1 MSCNYDSIRADNKQR
16 YGTDIGRFGPMILA
30 DRYDN
35 RTHFIYELLQN
46 AEDALA
52 RRNSWSGSRSVT
64 FDLSNTK
71 LRISHFGMPFTDDD
85 VKGICGI
92 AESTKG
98 LTSIGRFGI
107 GFKSVYAFTDCP
119 EIHSDAEHFAIDYFV
134 WPRAI
139 PAADTKPGETTFI
152 LPLRPTDPEAH
163 SEIVAGLRR
172 LDLRTLLF
180 LREIEEISWS
190 VEGGASGLYLR
201 NKSEPFGENARKVVV
216 IGKET
221 GVSDLTE
228 ETWLVFSREVCTLD
242 AVKVG
247 YVEVAFAQDKNEDKD
262 SPSVHPIDDST
273 LVVFFP
279 TIVPT
284 NLGFLIQG
292 PYRTTP
298 SRDNVLHNKR
308 WNQYLLHETATL
320 LIDALRTL
328 RDQNMFD
335 TNTLRCLPLE
345 RSKFGEGS
353 IFASLFESVRTAL
366 INEPLLPRFNHGH
379 TPARIARLARTQELR
394 ELFNPSQLAS
404 ILQEK
409 KAVWL
414 SEDITQDRTPEL
426 RRYLMQEIGI
436 PEITPETILL
446 KLTKE
451 FLESQSDNWIVKLY
465 TFLNG
470 QPAFLRQHRL
480 DGVPFI
486 RLKDGTHVSAKV
498 DGQLQAFLPG
508 SINSDFPTVR
518 PSVCTNKKA
527 REFLESL
534 GLKEPDPVDD
544 VVRNVLPKYAG
555 KEIDVDDNEY
565 ETDIGRIVSAFE
577 TDSQVQR
584 QKLVEAMRIK
594 YFVRAVDAGAGT
606 KQWAKPDKVYLA
618 TERLKDL
625 FEGVFG
631 VLLVDNSLD
640 CLRGEKIRDILVAAG
655 AARYLR
661 TLHVE
666 PDWQKRCRLREIAG
680 TTHTR
685 SPEKIEDYLI
695 DGLKSVLEI
704 LPKLEPSKRTK
715 KAEIL
720 WETLSDLE
728 QRQRNVFTGKYNGQ
742 YLGPRNCEF
751 EPNFV
756 ELLRTTS
763 WIPDVNGLLQRP
775 ESVVFDTLGWKAN
788 PFLLSEI
795 PFKPPIIEALAKEAG
810 IEPGVLD
817 LLRKLDIT
825 STEALKSRL
834 GIKDHAPS
842 SEPNSDDVDLTLEEA
857 LSKLGIPP
865 PTPSMGGNEPD
876 EKSKTRGSSSIS
888 GVHIRGDVAG
898 SGGSNKV
905 STGGP
910 GIGDHQGR
918 GHKGHS
924 RKSETTQS
932 FISYVGVHP
941 GEDELDPDGLAQ
953 QERMAL
959 EELAID
965 LILKNE
971 HGLTRMPANNPGFD
985 LVESDSRGNS
995 VRWIEVKAMTGDLH
1009 SRPVGLSRTQFESA
1023 QEHGDRY
1030 WLYVVERAGSAD
1042 EAHIVRIQN
1051 PVGKARTF
1059 TFDHGWLCI
1068 AEMVNSTET
1077 DQKEQSE
1084 EESPR

>member
-1 MSCNYDSIRADNKQR
+1 MSCNYNSIRADNKER
-16 YGTDIGRFGPMILA
+16 YGTDIGRVGQMLLA

-119 EIHSDAEHFAIDYFV
+119 EIHSGAEHFAIDSFV

-139 PAADTKPGETTFI
+139 PAVDSKHGETTFI
-152 LPLRPTDPEAH
+152 LPLRPTDAEAH
-163 SEIVAGLRR
+163 SEIVAGLCR

-201 NKSEPFGENARKVVV
+201 NKSEPFGENARKVVI
-216 IGKET
+216 IGEKE
-221 GVSDLTE
+221 GEPDLTE
-228 ETWLVFSREVCTLD
+228 EIWLVFSREVCTD
-242 AVKVG
+242 DDIKVG
-247 YVEVAFAQDKNEDKD
+247 YVEVAFPLDKNEDKD
-262 SPSVHPIDDST
+262 SPSIHPIDDST

-284 NLGFLIQG
+284 NLGFLVQG

-298 SRDNVLHNKR
+298 SRDNVPHNDR
-308 WNQYLLHETATL
+308 WNQHLLHETATL

-328 RDQNMFD
+328 RDQNMLD
-335 TNTLRCLPLE
+335 TNALRSLPLD

-379 TPARIARLARTQELR
+379 TPACIGRLARTQELR
-394 ELFNPSQLAS
+394 ELFDPFQLAS
-404 ILQEK
+404 ILQEEEV
-409 KAVWL
+409 VWL
-414 SEDITQDRTPEL
+414 SEEITQDRTPEL
-426 RRYLMQEIGI
+426 RHYLMRELDVA
-436 PEITPETILL
+436 EITPETILP
-446 KLTKE
+446 KLTKT
-451 FLESQSDNWIVKLY
+451 FLESQSDKWIIKLY
-465 TFLNG
+465 EFLNG
-470 QPAFLRQHRL
+470 QPALLRQRRL
-480 DGVPFI
+480 DGVPLI

-498 DGQLQAFLPG
+498 DGQLQAFLPT
-508 SINSDFPTVR
+508 SINTDFPIVR
-518 PSVCTNKKA
+518 HSVCATEKA

-534 GLKEPDPVDD
+534 GLSEPDPVDD

-555 KEIDVDDNEY
+555 NEIDVDDNEY

-577 TDSQVQR
+577 TDSKAQR
-584 QKLVEAMRIK
+584 EKLVNALSDKCFAR
-594 YFVRAVDAGAGT
+594 VVDAGTGT
-606 KQWAKPDKVYLA
+606 KQWAKPNKVYLA

-625 FEGVFG
+625 FDGVTG
-631 VLLVDNSLD
+631 VLLINSSLD
-640 CLRGEKIRDILVAAG
+640 CLRGENIRDVLVATG
-655 AARYLR
+655 AERYLR
-661 TLHVE
+661 TLSIQ
-666 PDWQKRCRLREIAG
+666 PDWQKQHKLRELAG
-680 TTHTR
+680 TLNSRKQDSFT
-685 SPEKIEDYLI
+685 DYAI
-695 DGLKSVLEI
+695 YGLALLFEI
-704 LPKLEPSKRTK
+704 LPNLEISQRSK
-715 KAEIL
+715 KAAVL
-720 WETLSDLE
+720 WEALSDLE
-728 QRQRNVFTGKYNGQ
+728 QRQRSVFAGTYEGYFYGDK
-742 YLGPRNCEF
+742 RMEF
-751 EPNFV
+751 DPTFV
-756 ELLRTTS
+756 ELLQNTS
-763 WIPDVNGLLQRP
+763 WIPDASGLLQRP

-788 PFLLSEI
+788 PFLLSKI

-810 IEPGVLD
+810 IAPGVLD
-817 LLRKLDIT
+817 LLRKLGIT
-825 STEALKSRL
+825 STEELEARL

-842 SEPNSDDVDLTLEEA
+842 SEPKSDDADLTLEEA

-876 EKSKTRGSSSIS
+876 AISKTRGSSSIS
-888 GVHIRGDVAG
+888 GVHIRGDVGGG

-905 STGGP
+905 STGEA
-910 GIGDHQGR
+910 GIGDHQSR

-1030 WLYVVERAGSAD
+1030 WLYVVERAGSTD
-1042 EAHIVRIQN
+1042 EAHIVRICQ
-1051 PVGKARTF
+1051 
-1059 TFDHGWLCI
+1059 W
-1068 AEMVNSTET
+1068 E
-1077 DQKEQSE
+1077 
-1084 EESPR
+1084 

>member
-16 YGTDIGRFGPMILA
+16 YGTDIGRFGPMLLA

-46 AEDALA
+46 AEDALT

-71 LRISHFGMPFTDDD
+71 LRISHFGMPFTDAD

-119 EIHSDAEHFAIDYFV
+119 EIHSDAEHFAIDSFV

-139 PAADTKPGETTFI
+139 PATDAKPGETTFI
-152 LPLRPTDPEAH
+152 LPLRPTDSEAH

-180 LREIEEISWS
+180 LQEIEEISWS

-216 IGKET
+216 IGEET

-228 ETWLVFSREVCTLD
+228 ETWLVFSREVCTVD

-247 YVEVAFAQDKNEDKD
+247 NVEVAFALGKREEKD
-262 SPSVHPIDDST
+262 SPSVCSIDDST

-284 NLGFLIQG
+284 NLGFLLQG

-298 SRDNVLHNKR
+298 SRDNVPHNDL
-308 WNQYLLHETATL
+308 WNQHLLKETATL
-320 LIDALRTL
+320 LTDALRTL
-328 RDQNMFD
+328 RDKNMLD

-353 IFASLFESVRTAL
+353 IFAPLFESVRTAL
-366 INEPLLPRFNHGH
+366 IEEPLLPSFGNGH
-379 TPARIARLARTQELR
+379 VPARAARLARTQELR
-394 ELFNPSQLAS
+394 ELFDPFQLAS
-404 ILQEK
+404 ILQEEEV
-409 KAVWL
+409 VWL
-414 SEDITQDRTPEL
+414 SEEITQDRTPDL
-426 RRYLMQEIGI
+426 RRYLMQELGI
-436 PEITPETILL
+436 PEITPETILP
-446 KLTKE
+446 KLTKT
-451 FLESQSDNWIVKLY
+451 FLESQNDEWIVKLY
-465 TFLNG
+465 EFLNG
-470 QPAFLRQHRL
+470 QPALLRQRRL
-480 DGVPFI
+480 DGVPFV
-486 RLKDGTHVSAKV
+486 RLKNGTHATAKA
-498 DGQLQAFLPG
+498 DGQLQAFLPS
-508 SINSDFPTVR
+508 SITTDFPTVR
-518 PSVCTNKKA
+518 HSVCATEKA

-534 GLKEPDPVDD
+534 GLSEPDPVDD
-544 VVRNVLPKYAG
+544 VVRNVLPKYAED
-555 KEIDVDDNEY
+555 EIVVDDNEY

-584 QKLVEAMRIK
+584 EKLVKALRNK
-594 YFVRAVDAGAGT
+594 YFARVVDAGTGT
-606 KQWAKPDKVYLA
+606 KQWAKPDTVYLA

-625 FEGVFG
+625 FEGVVG

-640 CLRGEKIRDILVAAG
+640 CLRGEKVRDVLEAAG

-661 TLHVE
+661 PLPVDS
-666 PDWQKRCRLREIAG
+666 DWKERLRLRELAG
-680 TTHTR
+680 TTHTK
-685 SPEKIEDYLI
+685 SSEEIKNYEIH
-695 DGLKSVLEI
+695 GLKLLLEI
-704 LPKLEPSKRTK
+704 LLNLEMPQRRR
-715 KAEIL
+715 KAAGL
-720 WETLSDLE
+720 WEALSDLE
-728 QRQRNVFTGKYNGQ
+728 QRQSSVFTGTYTGQ
-742 YLGPRNCEF
+742 YYGVKRMEF

-775 ESVVFDTLGWKAN
+775 EFVVFDTLGWKAN
-788 PFLLSEI
+788 PFLLSKI
-795 PFKPPIIEALAKEAG
+795 LFKPPIIEALAKEAG

-817 LLRKLDIT
+817 LLRKLDII
-825 STEALKSRL
+825 STEALKARL

-842 SEPNSDDVDLTLEEA
+842 SEPKSDDADLTLEEA

-876 EKSKTRGSSSIS
+876 AKSKTRGSSSIS
-888 GVHIRGDVAG
+888 GVHIRGDVGG
-898 SGGSNKV
+898 SDGSNKV
-905 STGGP
+905 STGGA
-910 GIGDHQGR
+910 GIGDPQSR

-1030 WLYVVERAGSAD
+1030 WLYVVERASSAD

-1051 PVGKARTF
+1051 PAGKARTF

-1068 AEMVNSTET
+1068 AEVVNSTET
-1077 DQKEQSE
+1077 DQKEQLG
-1084 EESPR
+1084 RM